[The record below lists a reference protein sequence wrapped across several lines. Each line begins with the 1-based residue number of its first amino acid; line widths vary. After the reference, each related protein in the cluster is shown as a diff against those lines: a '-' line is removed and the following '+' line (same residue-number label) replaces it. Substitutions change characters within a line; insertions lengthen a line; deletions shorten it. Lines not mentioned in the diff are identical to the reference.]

1 MSTRLAI
8 LLSLLPLT
16 VIQASPSSITS
27 KPFGTLPS
35 GQKVT
40 LYTLTNS
47 KGASATISDY
57 GGLVTSL
64 RMPDRGG
71 KFDDVVL
78 GYGSLEGYLKESPY
92 FGALIGR
99 YGNRIAK
106 GVFTLGGT
114 THHLPVNNGPNSLH
128 GGIKGFDKVLWN
140 ATPVMTGGGPSLK
153 LSYTSKDGEEGYP
166 GTLSVTAV
174 YTLTDR
180 NELKLVYRATTD
192 KPTIVNL
199 THHSYFNLAGQ
210 GNGTILDHLVTLK
223 AGHFTPVDKDLIPT
237 GEIASV
243 KGTPFDFRKPTAIG
257 ARINQ
262 PDQQL
267 HFGGGYDHNWVA
279 DKIPH
284 TLGLIAKVEDPRSG
298 RVLEVLSTEP
308 GVQFYTGNFLDGTI
322 TGKEDKVYPHRSG
335 FCLEPQ
341 HFPDS
346 PNHPN
351 FPSVVLKPGQ
361 TYKNTI
367 IYRFKT
373 AK

>member
-1 MSTRLAI
+1 MYTRFALI
-8 LLSLLPLT
+8 LSLLPLT
-16 VIQASPSSITS
+16 MMQASPSSITS

-106 GVFTLGGT
+106 GVFTLDGT
-114 THHLPVNNGPNSLH
+114 THHLPVNNGPNALH

-237 GEIASV
+237 GEIAPV

-279 DKIPH
+279 DKLPH
-284 TLGLIAKVEDPRSG
+284 TLGLIAKVEDPGSG
-298 RVLEVLSTEP
+298 RILEVLSTEP

-322 TGKEDKVYPHRSG
+322 TGKEGKVYPHRSA